1 MSNELSKK
9 ILWVD
14 DEIELLKSQI
24 LFQQQKG
31 YQVETATNGDDALEI
46 LKSSP
51 VDLILLDEQM
61 PGKRGIET
69 VGELRKLAPHVPVVM
84 VTKSEEEDLMNQA
97 IGRRVD
103 DYIVKPVNPNQVLS
117 VLKRLLEGSQI
128 RHQTIAQEL
137 SRRHLDT

>member
-24 LFQQQKG
+24 LFLEQKG
-31 YQVETATNGDDALEI
+31 YQVETATNGDDALEM
-46 LKSSP
+46 LKSGT

-69 VGELRKLAPHVPVVM
+69 PAG
-84 VTKSEEEDLMNQA
+84 
-97 IGRRVD
+97 
-103 DYIVKPVNPNQVLS
+103 
-117 VLKRLLEGSQI
+117 
-128 RHQTIAQEL
+128 
-137 SRRHLDT
+137 